1 MPNLK
6 ATIEDLENLIISESE
21 YEALFV
27 KFGIDDP
34 PAQKKLLAI
43 LQKGSSIEYDAEHQ
57 RLIV

>member
-21 YEALFV
+21 YEALFA
-27 KFGIDDP
+27 KFGIDP